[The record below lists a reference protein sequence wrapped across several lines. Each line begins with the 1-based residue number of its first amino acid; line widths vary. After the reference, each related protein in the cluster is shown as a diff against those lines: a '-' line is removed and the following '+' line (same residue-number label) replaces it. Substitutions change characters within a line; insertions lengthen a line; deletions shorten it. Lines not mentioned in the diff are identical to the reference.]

1 MIRRLCR
8 FDRERHNAPVT
19 TIDRNSHGRSSKCCE
34 RRIHAFRPRWVL
46 AHTNPTRLKLLKA
59 RYSCLALTM
68 QDDLFGALASPVP
81 VSVPSSPPAAPPAPR
96 RSATRGVLPAPGGQG
111 FRALATQLPAAL
123 RMGVSTWS
131 YPGWDGLVWDG
142 VYDASTL
149 SKKGLTAYSQHPLL
163 RTVSV
168 DRSFWRPLT
177 IEQYAQ
183 MAAQVPQ
190 DFRFLIKC
198 PNVVTDAQVRSED
211 GKGQL
216 PNPAFLAPELAVQ
229 QFVRPALQGLGN
241 KLGVLV
247 FQLSPLP
254 WDWLRKSG
262 ALLQTLAQMLAAVQA
277 ELTAHPQVIV
287 AVEVRDPELL
297 TPALAQVLKAHGATY
312 CLGLHGK
319 MPPLQDQLP
328 LLRALWP
335 GPLVCRWSLNRIF
348 GAYGYPDAQKK
359 HDPFNEIRSEDLP
372 TRALL
377 ARTIAGITGTG
388 QAAFVTIS
396 NDAEGCAP
404 RSIALL
410 AKAVQ
415 ALMLFNTVEKTPPD
429 S

>member
-1 MIRRLCR
+1 
-8 FDRERHNAPVT
+8 
-19 TIDRNSHGRSSKCCE
+19 
-34 RRIHAFRPRWVL
+34 
-46 AHTNPTRLKLLKA
+46 
-59 RYSCLALTM
+59 M
-68 QDDLFGALASPVP
+68 QDDLFGAPPAPP
-81 VSVPSSPPAAPPAPR
+81 PSSPPHPPSAPAPR
-96 RSATRGVLPAPGGQG
+96 RKATQGVLPAPDGENW
-111 FRALATQLPAAL
+111 RETAAQLPAQL

-142 VYDASTL
+142 AYDASTL

-177 IEQYAQ
+177 LEQYAQ
-183 MAAQVPQ
+183 MAIQVPP

-211 GKGQL
+211 GKGQS
-216 PNPAFLAPELAVQ
+216 PNPVFLAPELAVQ
-229 QFVRPALQGLGN
+229 QFVQPALDGLGD

-254 WDWLRKSG
+254 WDWLRQSS
-262 ALLQTLAQMLAAVQA
+262 ALLERLAQMLTAVRTALAAQ
-277 ELTAHPQVIV
+277 PQVIV

-297 TPALAQVLKAHGATY
+297 TPDLAQVLKTHGATY

-319 MPPLQDQLP
+319 MPPIEAQLP

-335 GPLVCRWSLNRIF
+335 GPLVCRWSLNRSF

-359 HDPFNEIRSEDLP
+359 HDPFNEIRSEDVH
-372 TRALL
+372 TRSVL
-377 ARTIAGITGTG
+377 AATIAGITGAG
-388 QAAFVTIS
+388 QPAFVTIS

-410 AKAVQ
+410 AQ
-415 ALMLFNTVEKTPPD
+415 ALVAQQPPAPG
-429 S
+429 